1 MKSRKQAQRE
11 AAQMYRLCLTKGVL
25 DEERARRVVRRI
37 ATARPRGYTIT
48 LSHFRR
54 LIALDRARHTAKVQ
68 SARRLP
74 PDIQTK
80 VQAGLVEDYGQGLKT
95 TFAENPA
102 LIGGMRIQV
111 GSDVYDGTVQSRLA
125 ALEQNFNHQ

>member
-11 AAQMYRLCLTKGVL
+11 AAQLYRLCLTKGLL

-37 ATARPRGYTIT
+37 ATSRPRGYTIT

-68 SARRLP
+68 TARRLP
-74 PDIQTK
+74 PDIETK
-80 VQAGLVEDYGQGLKT
+80 VQAGLAQEYGQGLKT

-125 ALEQNFNHQ
+125 ALEQNF

>member
-1 MKSRKQAQRE
+1 MKSRKQVQRE
-11 AAQMYRLCLTKGVL
+11 AAQLYRLCLTKGLL
-25 DEERARRVVRRI
+25 DEERALRVVRRI
-37 ATARPRGYTIT
+37 AKERPRGYTVT
-48 LSHFRR
+48 LSYFRR
-54 LIALDRARHTAKVQ
+54 LVALDRARHTAKVH

-80 VQAGLVEDYGQGLKT
+80 VQAGLLQEYGQGLST
-95 TFAENPA
+95 NFAENPA

-125 ALEQNFNHQ
+125 ALEQKF

>member
-11 AAQMYRLCLTKGVL
+11 AAQLYRLCLTKGLL

-37 ATARPRGYTIT
+37 AKARPRGYTIT

-54 LIALDRARHTAKVQ
+54 LIALDRARRTAKVQ

-80 VQAGLVEDYGQGLKT
+80 VQAGLVQEYGQGLST
-95 TFAENPA
+95 IFAENPA

-111 GSDVYDGTVQSRLA
+111 GSDVYDGTVRSRLE
-125 ALEQNFNHQ
+125 ALEEKF

>member
-11 AAQMYRLCLTKGVL
+11 AAQLYRLCLAKGVL
-25 DEERARRVVRRI
+25 DEERARCIVQRI
-37 ATARPRGYTIT
+37 ARTRPRGYTIT

-80 VQAGLVEDYGQGLKT
+80 VQAGLVEEYGRGLKT

>member
-11 AAQMYRLCLTKGVL
+11 AAQLYRLCLTKGLL

-37 ATARPRGYTIT
+37 ATAKPRGYTVT

-74 PDIQTK
+74 PDIQTQ
-80 VQAGLVEDYGQGLKT
+80 VQASLVQEYGQGLST
-95 TFAENPA
+95 TFAENPS
-102 LIGGMRIQV
+102 LVGGMRIQV
-111 GSDVYDGTVQSRLA
+111 GSDVYDGTVRSRLA
-125 ALEQNFNHQ
+125 ALEQKF

>member
-11 AAQMYRLCLTKGVL
+11 AAQMYRLCLTKGLL
-25 DEERARRVVRRI
+25 DEERARHVLRRF

-48 LSHFRR
+48 LSYFRR
-54 LIALDRARHTAKVQ
+54 LIASDRARHTAKVQ
-68 SARRLP
+68 SARLLP

-80 VQAGLVEDYGQGLKT
+80 VQAGLVHDYGEGLKT

-111 GSDVYDGTVQSRLA
+111 GSDVYDGTVQSRLE
-125 ALEQNFNHQ
+125 ALEQKF

>member
-11 AAQMYRLCLTKGVL
+11 AAELYRLCLTKGLL

-80 VQAGLVEDYGQGLKT
+80 VQAGLVQEYGQGLKT
-95 TFAENPA
+95 TFAENPV

-125 ALEQNFNHQ
+125 ALEQNF

>member
-11 AAQMYRLCLTKGVL
+11 AAQLYRLCLTKGLL
-25 DEERARRVVRRI
+25 DEERALRVVRRI
-37 ATARPRGYTIT
+37 AKERPRGYTIT

-68 SARRLP
+68 TARRLP

-80 VQAGLVEDYGQGLKT
+80 VQAGLVQEYGQGLKT
-95 TFAENPA
+95 TFGENPA
-102 LIGGMRIQV
+102 LIGGMRIQI
-111 GSDVYDGTVQSRLA
+111 GSDVYDGTVQSRLE
-125 ALEQNFNHQ
+125 ALEEKF

>member
-1 MKSRKQAQRE
+1 MKTAKQARRE
-11 AAQMYRLCLTKGVL
+11 AAQLYRLCLTKGVL

-37 ATARPRGYTIT
+37 ATARPRGYVAT
-48 LSHFRR
+48 LSNFRR
-54 LIALDRARHTAKVQ
+54 LVTLDRARHTAKVE

-80 VQAGLVEDYGQGLKT
+80 VQAGLVHEYGDGLKT
-95 TFAENPA
+95 AFAENPA

-111 GSDVYDGTVQSRLA
+111 GSDVYDGTVRSRLA
-125 ALEQNFNHQ
+125 ALEEKF

>member
-11 AAQMYRLCLTKGVL
+11 AAELYRLCLAKGLL
-25 DEERARRVVRRI
+25 DEERALRVVRRI
-37 ATARPRGYTIT
+37 AKEKPRGYTVT
-48 LSHFRR
+48 LSYFRR
-54 LIALDRARHTAKVQ
+54 LVASDRARHTAKVQ

-80 VQAGLVEDYGQGLKT
+80 VQAGLVQDYGEGLKT

-111 GSDVYDGTVQSRLA
+111 GSDVYDGTVRSRLE
-125 ALEQNFNHQ
+125 ALEQKF

>member
-1 MKSRKQAQRE
+1 MKSRKQAQRQ
-11 AAQMYRLCLTKGVL
+11 AAQMYRLCLTKGLL
-25 DEERARRVVRRI
+25 DEERARRIVRRI
-37 ATARPRGYTIT
+37 ASARPRGYTIT
-48 LSHFRR
+48 LSYFRR
-54 LIALDRARHTAKVQ
+54 LVASDRARRTAKVQ

-80 VQAGLVEDYGQGLKT
+80 VQAGLVQEYGQGLST

-111 GSDVYDGTVQSRLA
+111 GSDVYDGTVLSRLTK
-125 ALEQNFNHQ
+125 LEEKF

>member
-11 AAQMYRLCLTKGVL
+11 AAQLYRLCLTKGVL
-25 DEERARRVVRRI
+25 DEERAQRVVRRI
-37 ATARPRGYTIT
+37 ATARPRGYTVT

-80 VQAGLVEDYGQGLKT
+80 VQAGLVEEYGQGLKT

-111 GSDVYDGTVQSRLA
+111 GSDVYDGTVRTRLTS
-125 ALEQNFNHQ
+125 LEQKF

>member
-1 MKSRKQAQRE
+1 MKSRKQAERE
-11 AAQMYRLCLTKGVL
+11 AAQLYRLCLTNGLL

-68 SARRLP
+68 TARRLP

-80 VQAGLVEDYGQGLKT
+80 VQAGLTQEYGQGLKT

-125 ALEQNFNHQ
+125 SLEQKF

>member
-11 AAQMYRLCLTKGVL
+11 AAELYRLCLTKGLL

-80 VQAGLVEDYGQGLKT
+80 VQAGLVQEYGQGLST
-95 TFAENPA
+95 SFAENPA

-111 GSDVYDGTVQSRLA
+111 GSDVYDGTVRSRLE
-125 ALEQNFNHQ
+125 ALEENF

>member
-11 AAQMYRLCLTKGVL
+11 ATELYRLCLTKGLL

-37 ATARPRGYTIT
+37 ATAKPRGYTLT

-54 LIALDRARHTAKVQ
+54 LIALDRARHTARVQ

-80 VQAGLVEDYGQGLKT
+80 VQAGLVQEYGQGLKT

-125 ALEQNFNHQ
+125 ALEQNF

>member
-1 MKSRKQAQRE
+1 MKTAKQVRRE
-11 AAQMYRLCLTKGVL
+11 AAQLYRLCLTRGLL
-25 DEERARRVVRRI
+25 DEERARHVLRRF
-37 ATARPRGYTIT
+37 ATVRPRGYTMT

-54 LIALDRARHTAKVQ
+54 LIALDRARHTARVQ

-74 PDIQTK
+74 PDIQSN
-80 VQAGLVEDYGQGLKT
+80 VQAGLVQEYGQGLNT

-111 GSDVYDGTVQSRLA
+111 GSEVYDGTVQSRLA
-125 ALEQNFNHQ
+125 ALEQNFEPR

>member
-11 AAQMYRLCLTKGVL
+11 AAQLYRLCLNKGFL

-37 ATARPRGYTIT
+37 AKARPRGYTTT

-80 VQAGLVEDYGQGLKT
+80 VQTGLVEEYGQGLKT

-125 ALEQNFNHQ
+125 ALEQNF